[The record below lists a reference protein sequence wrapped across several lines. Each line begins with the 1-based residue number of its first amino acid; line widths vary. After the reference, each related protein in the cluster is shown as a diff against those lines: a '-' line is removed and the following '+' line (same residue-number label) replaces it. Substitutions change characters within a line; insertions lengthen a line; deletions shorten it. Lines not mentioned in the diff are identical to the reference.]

1 MLGADTIKATSTGNK
16 TPKEIH
22 KDTKI
27 NELLLTGATDLLTR
41 TNMLHTND
49 ISIEMKIN
57 KDNNEFFDAL
67 DTDTGYDDSNIE
79 DTAAA
84 SNAENDNSVG
94 SFR

>member
-1 MLGADTIKATSTGNK
+1 
-16 TPKEIH
+16 
-22 KDTKI
+22 
-27 NELLLTGATDLLTR
+27 
-41 TNMLHTND
+41 MLHTND